1 MQSYVSEESKTPSD
15 INQMSSDTQV
25 KAKHKVNFTLPDNP
39 DEVKSL
45 LAKEEKDGIPQNAE
59 SPGGSTIRKYN

>member
-39 DEVKSL
+39 DEVESL
-45 LAKEEKDGIPQNAE
+45 
-59 SPGGSTIRKYN
+59 